1 MQHAP
6 IYREPRPRIPRRAGT
21 DRRLTSLVIGVAA
34 LTLMAPGL
42 GRGFAASA
50 PAPDDEPPIVADA
63 NADRHSVGA
72 ALSRAVPSPS
82 AGPTPAPVARDE
94 PAREAT
100 PAARDAVRRAR
111 YVVREGD
118 TLSDIADLLG
128 TSVEALM
135 EANAIDDPDLLY
147 EDEVLLVP
155 SDRDGS

>member
-6 IYREPRPRIPRRAGT
+6 IYREPRTRIPRRAGT
-21 DRRLTSLVIGVAA
+21 HSRLASLVIGVVA
-34 LTLMAPGL
+34 LALMAPGL
-42 GRGFAASA
+42 GRGFAAST
-50 PAPDDEPPIVADA
+50 PAPDDEPPIVAD
-63 NADRHSVGA
+63 ADRHSVGA

-82 AGPTPAPVARDE
+82 AGPATAPVARDE
-94 PAREAT
+94 PAQEGTA
-100 PAARDAVRRAR
+100 AARDAVRRAR

-147 EDEVLLVP
+147 EGEVLLVP